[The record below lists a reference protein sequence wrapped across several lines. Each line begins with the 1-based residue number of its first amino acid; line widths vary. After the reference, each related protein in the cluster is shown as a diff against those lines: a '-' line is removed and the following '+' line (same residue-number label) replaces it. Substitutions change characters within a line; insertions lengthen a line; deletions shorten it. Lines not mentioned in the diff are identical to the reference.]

1 MRQIAL
7 GLTLSLLL
15 GACGTKGPLYQLP
28 RQEAQTPL
36 FVKAGEKL
44 GVVPAPAAA
53 PAVTS
58 ATTPSTQ
65 QNASPK

>member
-1 MRQIAL
+1 MRNIAL
-7 GLTLSLLL
+7 GLTLALLL

-44 GVVPAPAAA
+44 GVVPAPATTPAA
-53 PAVTS
+53 S
-58 ATTPSTQ
+58 PSTQ
-65 QNASPK
+65 QNTSPK